1 MTQDNFQSTFRPW
14 MINPSDDVVVNTS
27 PSDNCPACENDS
39 NKYTHLS
46 SRWNYYGGAG
56 ASMLQFSNKSTSVIG
71 GMVGA
76 GSSVPND
83 PMVGKPVS
91 ISGSSG
97 PGSAGRLVDIDPSA
111 PWVSQL
117 ILQNV
122 HVGDPVGTPDGFYID
137 GPATVRMFSR
147 AFNAPRNLDGRLMIA
162 GPIGVL
168 FQTTIAAG
176 SVTIQNP
183 ANASSLLT
191 QLQNAIQGGA
201 AGVMLRFSA
210 YNTLYYQNGTFNGT
224 PQQPKGCCDLWTLYK
239 AGNVFSNPAYSR
251 ITGTVGVWNEGEL
264 STAPSGRI
272 LVANAGL
279 NPVSSPTASAQPARP
294 AQQVIG
300 AAGHVAMTQPVAL
313 GASAAAALLSWG
325 LVFAEIDFDHEL
337 VSLDLSNSILGSS
350 YGDDPSYVGTNVNV
364 GPISIGVANGTDF
377 LTINTLPY
385 ENGYDADTYTSCS
398 GIYDLGFNGVTSQ
411 QVQDALA
418 VTDSKLA
425 LQAGAPSNTL
435 TCQEYYWTADTDQ
448 RGIYIDQGETVS
460 VAVQVRYRGE
470 VPPAGTQVLL
480 AQYYAWPPQ
489 VGSGFLVL
497 GGTLPPPPPPPPKQ
511 NQGYPVPA
519 EPPPLN
525 VTFADGELIP
535 VDGNGNAVV
544 NVASLN
550 PGFPI
555 IVLYPF
561 TGDQAPVPQPT
572 IKFGGQY
579 PAYTLAFAPYFV
591 ARVLPFD
598 DGLYLQFADCWN
610 ATGPYTGQPQFD
622 RIQAWNFIYGNIL
635 YALSGDGQFH
645 AARQPGGCRGQDQPT
660 PAADLAHH
668 AGQHDLHAGHA
679 RTVGR
684 KATGSPGLGL
694 SGHQPVSAGAAA
706 ARSVYL
712 AAADSSGLRAGGP
725 RPGVVTRLNRGLRAP
740 VGWMQV
746 ARRRRCWDIV
756 EERRRRRQ
764 SAAAAKHPRFQ
775 A

>member
-1 MTQDNFQSTFRPW
+1 MSILSFPRIYFNGFMQWDVCTANNNDYVPMYAMAESGLNWEYLAQFGVTQENFQSTFRPW
-14 MINPSDDVVVNTS
+14 VINPSDDVVLNPS
-27 PSDNCPACENDS
+27 PSDNCPMCQNHNNEN
-39 NKYTHLS
+39 THLS

-56 ASMLQFSNKSTSVIG
+56 ASMLQFPDKSTSVIG
-71 GMVGA
+71 GVVGA
-76 GSSVPND
+76 GVSVTDD
-83 PMVGKPVS
+83 PIIGKPVS

-122 HVGDPVGTPDGFYID
+122 HIGDPVGTPGGFCID

-147 AFNAPRNLDGRLMIA
+147 AFYAPRNLDGRLIIA

-183 ANASSLLT
+183 ANASSLLSR
-191 QLQNAIQGGA
+191 LQNAIQGGA

-210 YNTLYYQNGTFNGT
+210 YNTLYYQNGIFNDT
-224 PQQPKGCCDLWTLYK
+224 PQQPKGCCDLWNLYK

-272 LVANAGL
+272 LVSNNAL
-279 NPVSSPTASAQPARP
+279 TYVTSPSASAQAARP
-294 AQQVIG
+294 TQQVIG
-300 AAGHVAMTQPVAL
+300 AAGHVAMTQPVDQ
-313 GASAAAALLSWG
+313 AAGPPPLPWG
-325 LVFAEIDFDHEL
+325 LVFAEIDFDNEL

-350 YGDDPSYVGTNVNV
+350 YGSDPSYVGTNFNV

-398 GIYDLGFNGVTSQ
+398 GIYDLGFDGVTSQ
-411 QVQDALA
+411 QVRDALA
-418 VTDSKLA
+418 VTGSTLA

-435 TCQEYYWTADTDQ
+435 ACQEYYWTADTDQ
-448 RGIYIDQGETVS
+448 RGIYIDEGETVS

-489 VGSGFLVL
+489 VGSSFLVL
-497 GGTLPPPPPPPPKQ
+497 GGTLPPP
-511 NQGYPVPA
+511 NSGYPLPS

-525 VTFADGELIP
+525 VTFADGEIIP

-561 TGDQAPVPQPT
+561 GPDDQTPVPAPT
-572 IKFGGQY
+572 INFGGPY

-610 ATGPYTGQPQFD
+610 ATGPYTGQPQFN
-622 RIQAWNFIYGNIL
+622 RIQAWNFIYGNVL
-635 YALSGDGQFH
+635 YVYDMLYPVMDNFMPLGNLVDVEAKINQLLQ
-645 AARQPGGCRGQDQPT
+645 
-660 PAADLAHH
+660 LI
-668 AGQHDLHAGHA
+668 
-679 RTVGR
+679 
-684 KATGSPGLGL
+684 SPNMLD
-694 SGHQPVSAGAAA
+694 STIYMPVTRELSAGKRLVLQAWG
-706 ARSVYL
+706 YL
-712 AAADSSGLRAGGP
+712 VINQYPQEPLPPDPYILLP
-725 RPGVVTRLNRGLRAP
+725 PIPPG
-740 VGWMQV
+740 
-746 ARRRRCWDIV
+746 
-756 EERRRRRQ
+756 
-764 SAAAAKHPRFQ
+764 
-775 A
+775 